1 MHINQCLI
9 HSPCIINTSYYYYHL
24 YYYNNYCHYYYY
36 FFYYYY
42 WKATDRILE
51 EKFQQWYQ

>member
-36 FFYYYY
+36 YYYY